1 MAVPY
6 TIDDRLAHLEAAQRG
21 LAHPCVALR
30 ASGAAEQ
37 VSADSRSMSKVLGG
51 PPALLGLLQH
61 DVFAW
66 MREDGYGPPNPH
78 PLPFENV
85 TGDVIVSR
93 STVKDSTGI
102 PRPAPYTIEEHT
114 RWLQQLH
121 HQMTLQQQAAERP
134 AAYAP
139 PGGAPARVSPTTQ
152 VGGADA
158 ASEEG
163 ETIDTFLMEKLQLL
177 QL

>member
-37 VSADSRSMSKVLGG
+37 VYADSRSMSKVLGG

-134 AAYAP
+134 PPYTAPPPAGGAYAYSA
-139 PGGAPARVSPTTQ
+139 GAPPRPQ
-152 VGGADA
+152 A
-158 ASEEG
+158 APPAAVAAA
-163 ETIDTFLMEKLQLL
+163 
-177 QL
+177 

>member
-134 AAYAP
+134 PPYTAPPPAGGAYAYSA
-139 PGGAPARVSPTTQ
+139 GAPPPPRPRRRRRF
-152 VGGADA
+152 A
-158 ASEEG
+158 AAAG
-163 ETIDTFLMEKLQLL
+163 R
-177 QL
+177 

>member
-37 VSADSRSMSKVLGG
+37 VYADSRSMSKVLGG

-121 HQMTLQQQAAERP
+121 HQMTLQQHQ
-134 AAYAP
+134 
-139 PGGAPARVSPTTQ
+139 S
-152 VGGADA
+152 
-158 ASEEG
+158 
-163 ETIDTFLMEKLQLL
+163 
-177 QL
+177 